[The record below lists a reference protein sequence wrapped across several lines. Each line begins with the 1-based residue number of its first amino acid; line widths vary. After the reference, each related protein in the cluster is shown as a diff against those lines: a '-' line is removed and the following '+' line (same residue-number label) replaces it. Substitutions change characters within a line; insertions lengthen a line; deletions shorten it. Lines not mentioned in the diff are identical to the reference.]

1 MEIIIAAGIAVLMIL
16 AFVYG
21 IDTGV
26 KLGSGG
32 VRKTSVKQNTQK
44 APPEPAEPSEDEK
57 RRFEEDQKAF
67 AQCMNY
73 SLENAYGSNN

>member
-1 MEIIIAAGIAVLMIL
+1 MEIFIVAGIAVLMIL
-16 AFVYG
+16 TFVYG

-26 KLGSGG
+26 KISSGDIQ
-32 VRKTSVKQNTQK
+32 KTNTKQKTET
-44 APPEPAEPSEDEK
+44 ASPEPAEPSEEEQ

-73 SLENAYGSNN
+73 SLEKAYGSNN

>member
-26 KLGSGG
+26 KISSGG
-32 VRKTSVKQNTQK
+32 VHRVNKKQKTETALSKS
-44 APPEPAEPSEDEK
+44 AEPSEDEK

-73 SLENAYGSNN
+73 SLEKAYGEDK